1 MLAERARRRA
11 ATCWAVALRSA
22 SGLRL
27 MNSEPRLTEALQPD
41 VPIEEPTPATAG
53 SARTIASA
61 RCCNSYMVWNETSVD
76 ARVPPRSG
84 RCRPAGNSPS
94 GSAHRAWR

>member
-1 MLAERARRRA
+1 MGKKNTVRPGMLAVFCRSRA
-11 ATCWAVALRSA
+11 ATAWAVAPRSA

-27 MNSEPRLTEALQPD
+27 MNSVPRLTDGLQPE

-61 RCCNSYMVWNETSVD
+61 FCCRSYMVWNDTSVD
-76 ARVPPRSG
+76 ARVPP
-84 RCRPAGNSPS
+84 
-94 GSAHRAWR
+94 